1 MSEDNED
8 GFDGF
13 DGLELEE
20 RDRVLLG
27 DKAVVKMLVA
37 DSDSANFVC
46 TDINGA
52 QHDLSPPGSCYYITS
67 RPEGSLHRINA
78 GYWPD
83 ELAEESVEEC
93 RQRRGYDPIEF
104 LVDDVEHTRMLRAGI
119 LDAVEGQNVL
129 EALCARADARSGG
142 RREN

>member
-8 GFDGF
+8 GFGD
-13 DGLELEE
+13 LELEE

-46 TDINGA
+46 TDIDGA
-52 QHDLSPPGSCYYITS
+52 QHDLRPPGSCYYITS
-67 RPEGSLHRINA
+67 RHEGSLHRINA

-93 RQRRGYDPIEF
+93 RRRRGYDPIEF
-104 LVDDVEHTRMLRAGI
+104 LVDDVEHTRMLRSGI
-119 LDAVEGQNVL
+119 LDAVEGQDIL
-129 EALCARADARSGG
+129 ATLCERADALSRGQ
-142 RREN
+142 RDN